1 MPERDE
7 LVLGLPRAA
16 VPGTLHRRGVRSVPF
31 EPYLEAVTRHGEF
44 RPRSDV
50 EDDPSFKQ
58 VIPYLCLRD
67 GALVYLMRR
76 TRAGGDPRL
85 HDRWSIGVGG
95 HVNPGDDGPL
105 GGLLREWREE
115 IDADFV
121 PRFEAVGLLND
132 DDDPVGAVHLGLVF
146 SADAGGRRVGI
157 RETDKLSGR
166 FATLDEVGQ
175 VADRL
180 ETWSRLLYD
189 FLRGG

>member
-1 MPERDE
+1 MPEREE